1 MKAKLSNKI
10 IQTLIPQAQ
19 PYEVVDSELKGFL
32 LRVQPSGV
40 MTFYLVYRSAEGKKK
55 RYKIGKHGSVTPM
68 QARGIAL
75 TLSGRVIGGE
85 DVQERKKQIRLAAE
99 NSKSRT
105 LEGFLKAHYQDW
117 VIAERKSGEATIK
130 RIKSIFK
137 SFMDCSLDEINHWVV
152 EKWRSER
159 LKAGRKPATV
169 NRDLIT
175 LKAVLSK
182 AIEWEVLEL
191 HPLAKLKPLK
201 TDKHSK
207 VRYLTSEEEGGL
219 RDALIARSAR
229 MRCEREQ
236 ANQWRKERRYDLYP
250 DLTQLHYADYLEPMV
265 LLAMNTGMRRGEL
278 FGLLWCDINFSARVL
293 TVNDSVAKSGK
304 TRHIPLSKEAW
315 EVLHKWQQQCGEN
328 RLVFPGKNGERFIH
342 IKKSWGGVL
351 DDAEIIDF
359 RFHDLR
365 HHFASKL
372 VMAGVDLNT
381 VRELL
386 GHADIQITLR
396 YAHLA
401 PEHKARAVEKLIK
414 VA

>member
-1 MKAKLSNKI
+1 M
-10 IQTLIPQAQ
+10 Q
-19 PYEVVDSELKGFL
+19 PYEVVDTELKGFL

-40 MTFYLVYRSAEGKKK
+40 MTYYLTYRNVDGNKK
-55 RYKIGKHGSVTPM
+55 RYKIGKHGAVTPM
-68 QARGIAL
+68 QARDVAL

-85 DVQERKKQIRLAAE
+85 DVQERKKQVRKAAE

-105 LEGFLKAHYQDW
+105 LVGFLNMRYQDW
-117 VIAERKSGEATIK
+117 VESERKTGRATVK

-137 SFMDCSLDEINHWVV
+137 EFMDMPLDEINHWVV

-159 LKAGRKPATV
+159 LKAGKKPTTV

-175 LKAVLSK
+175 LKSVLSK
-182 AIEWEVLEL
+182 AIEWEVIEL

-207 VRYLTSEEEGGL
+207 VRYLTSEEEDKLRGG
-219 RDALIARSAR
+219 LIARDIQMKR
-229 MRCEREQ
+229 EREH
-236 ANQWRKERRYDLYP
+236 ANHWRRERCYELYP
-250 DLTQLHYADYLEPMV
+250 DLTQFHYADYLEPMV

-278 FGLLWCDINFSARVL
+278 FDLQWSDVNFSERIL
-293 TVNDSVAKSGK
+293 TVSGAVAKSGK
-304 TRHIPLSKEAW
+304 TRHIPLNKEAW
-315 EVLHKWQQQCGEN
+315 KVLDKWQQLCGEN
-328 RLVFPGKNGERFIH
+328 KLVFPGKNGERFIH

-351 DDAEIIDF
+351 NDARINNF

-372 VMAGVDLNT
+372 VMAAVDLNT

-386 GHADIQITLR
+386 GHADIQMTLR

-401 PEHKARAVEKLIK
+401 PEYKAKAVEKLVKI
-414 VA
+414 A